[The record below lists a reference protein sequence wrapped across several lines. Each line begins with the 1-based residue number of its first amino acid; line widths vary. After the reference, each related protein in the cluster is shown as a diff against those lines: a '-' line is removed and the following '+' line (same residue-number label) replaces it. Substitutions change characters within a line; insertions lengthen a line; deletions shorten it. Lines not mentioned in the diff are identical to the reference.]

1 MGSKMA
7 KKRKHQHAHR
17 VRSANAD
24 SVVYGL
30 PMTPEQL
37 AERIDGR
44 HQTRVIP
51 SGKHRGTR
59 SGNRAKALKE
69 FQ

>member
-1 MGSKMA
+1 MA
-7 KKRKHQHAHR
+7 KKDSKYQHAHR
-17 VRSANAD
+17 VRSANAN

-30 PMTPEQL
+30 PMTPEEL
-37 AERIDGR
+37 TEKIDGR
-44 HQTRVIP
+44 HRTRVVP